1 MPMSDGAVRF
11 GPPDDVLVAHFSG
24 EIDLSNAEELG
35 LRVAQAAPG
44 DALGVVLD
52 LTEVEY
58 IDSYG
63 IFVIHGLRQRL
74 AENQQTLALV
84 VPGDARIRRAIEMV
98 GISDVLPIKEDLEEA
113 TRTVLQSG
121 L

>member
-1 MPMSDGAVRF
+1 MSDGAVRF
-11 GPPDDVLVAHFSG
+11 DPPGDVLIARLSG
-24 EIDLSNAEELG
+24 EIDLSNAEALG
-35 LRVAQAAPG
+35 LQVATSTPP
-44 DALGVVLD
+44 DSLGVVLD

-74 AENQQTLALV
+74 SDNRQALALV
-84 VPGDARIRRAIEMV
+84 VPKDGRMRRAIELV
-98 GISDVLPIKEDLEEA
+98 GLAEVLPIKEELPDA
-113 TRTVLQSG
+113 VRAVLQFG

>member
-1 MPMSDGAVRF
+1 MSDGAVRF
-11 GPPDDVLVAHFSG
+11 DPPGDVLIAHLSG

-35 LRVAQAAPG
+35 LRVATTTPP

-52 LTEVEY
+52 LSEVEY

-74 AENQQTLALV
+74 SENQQTLVLV
-84 VPGDARIRRAIEMV
+84 DPKDGLMRRAIELV
-98 GISDVLPIKEDLEEA
+98 GLADVLPINEE
-113 TRTVLQSG
+113 LQDAVRAVSQAG